1 MKKIRKGDLIFLYAD
16 TKVVAI
22 GACTVESIDS
32 TRPAE
37 YPDKISSPDD
47 DSLVP
52 GFVVRADFKEFE
64 IPVPFKE
71 VETDLRSLV
80 DEKGPLAV
88 SGGIKMGYLFPLS
101 REFGEKF
108 LERFGNSGVARGGEV
123 TMDQIVKD
131 ESMNDLA
138 RKLLVPE
145 EWLTEVIGQINQTK
159 QVIFYGPPGTGK
171 TFIGKA
177 IANYLAPEE
186 NTEIIQF
193 HPSFSYEDFFEGFRP
208 VEKSNGSISLEKVDG
223 PLKRIAAAARSNP
236 EKKYVLI
243 IDEINRGNLAKVF
256 GELYFLLEY
265 RDEEISLMYS
275 KNEKFSLP
283 SNLLFIATMN
293 TADRSIALVDSA
305 IRRRFRFIHLDP
317 TSEPC
322 SQILPKWLL
331 ANKMPTVAG
340 VILENLN
347 TALARYEFSVGP
359 AYFMKD
365 QNHSRENLQLTWKY
379 SIEPLLEEYFYGEWQ
394 EKQSEFSF
402 DKIHP

>member
-1 MKKIRKGDLIFLYAD
+1 M
-16 TKVVAI
+16 
-22 GACTVESIDS
+22 VESIDS

-37 YPDKISSPDD
+37 YPDKISSAED

-52 GFVVRADFKEFE
+52 GFVVRADFNEFE
-64 IPVPFKE
+64 IPIPFKE
-71 VETDLRSLV
+71 VEADLRSLV
-80 DEKGPLAV
+80 DEKGPLSI

-101 REFGEKF
+101 KEFGEKF
-108 LERFGNSGVARGGEV
+108 VERFGNTGAEFEGDAKMENA
-123 TMDQIVKD
+123 VKD
-131 ESMNDLA
+131 DSIIALA
-138 RKLLVPE
+138 RTLLVPE
-145 EWLTEVIGQINQTK
+145 DWLTEVIGQITQSK

-177 IANYLAPEE
+177 IAQYLASKE

-208 VEKSNGSISLEKVDG
+208 TEKSDGSVSLEKVDG

-236 EKKYVLI
+236 DKQYVLI

-275 KNEKFSLP
+275 KAEKYSLP
-283 SNLLFIATMN
+283 TNLIFIGTMN

-305 IRRRFRFIHLDP
+305 IRRRFKFIHLDP

-322 SQILPKWLL
+322 SQILPKWLQTNNL
-331 ANKMPTVAG
+331 PNVAG

-347 TALARYEFSVGP
+347 NALAKYEFSVGP

-365 QNHSRENLQLTWKY
+365 KSHSRENLQLTWKY
-379 SIEPLLEEYFYGEWQ
+379 SIEPLLEEYFYGEWA
-394 EKQSEFSF
+394 EKQNEFSF

>member
-1 MKKIRKGDLIFLYAD
+1 MKKIRKGDLILLYAD

-22 GACTVESIDS
+22 GSCTVESIDS

-37 YPDKISSPDD
+37 YPDKISSPED

-64 IPVPFKE
+64 TPIPFKE
-71 VETDLRSLV
+71 VESDLRSLV

-101 REFGEKF
+101 KEFGEKF
-108 LERFGNSGVARGGEV
+108 VERFGNSGVARGGEV
-123 TMDQIVKD
+123 TMDHVVKD

-145 EWLTEVIGQINQTK
+145 EWLAEVIGQINQTK

-171 TFIGKA
+171 TYIGKA
-177 IANYLAPEE
+177 IAHYLAPKE

-208 VEKSNGSISLEKVDG
+208 VEKSDGSVSLEKVDG
-223 PLKRIAAAARSNP
+223 PLKRLAAAARSNP
-236 EKKYVLI
+236 EKHYVLI

-275 KNEKFSLP
+275 KKEKFSLP
-283 SNLLFIATMN
+283 GNLLFIATMN

-322 SQILPKWLL
+322 SQILPKWLQ

-340 VILENLN
+340 AILENLN

-394 EKQSEFSF
+394 EKQREFSF